1 VSKTKGQAKNKNDA
15 MLQPKK
21 SKFRK
26 EFRGNRRGVTTR
38 GTTVVFG
45 DFGLKAISPGW
56 VSARQIEAARK
67 KITFATKRVG
77 KYWLRVFPTKP
88 ITKKP
93 VGVKMGSG
101 KGDIEEYVAVIK
113 PGTILFEIGGVSLEV
128 AKEAFSKA
136 GHKLAVKTTIVSK

>member
-1 VSKTKGQAKNKNDA
+1 

-26 EFRGNRRGVTTR
+26 AFRGKRRGVTTR

-45 DFGLKAISPGW
+45 EFGLKATTVGW

-67 KITFATKRVG
+67 KITFATKRIG
-77 KYWLRVFPTKP
+77 KYWMRVFPDKP
-88 ITKKP
+88 ITKKA

-101 KGDIEEYVAVIK
+101 KGDIHEYVAVVR
-113 PGTILFEIGGVSLEV
+113 PGMILFEIGGVTEDV
-128 AKEAFSKA
+128 AKSAFQKA
-136 GHKLAVKTTIVSK
+136 AHKLSVKTTVVNK